1 MKNKKNIVLLDA
13 IIVLVIACS
22 LIGCTKT
29 EVQVKDEGNVQ
40 TDITGNQEEVW
51 VKRDLKEISGDYT
64 LEEANLD
71 KAFIIGNDNFPKNKS
86 ALNLFTDE
94 LGANKQTSL
103 RVVME
108 TPDSLLSIIDLETSG
123 DYFVVTQNDRQMSGD
138 ITENVYA
145 RSEYSFVDRVVTL
158 EDGVLL
164 QSYLLSKEN
173 FEEVIEL
180 FAYILE
186 PNNASGDVENEI
198 IESGEQEKVIEISE

>member
-1 MKNKKNIVLLDA
+1 
-13 IIVLVIACS
+13 
-22 LIGCTKT
+22 
-29 EVQVKDEGNVQ
+29 
-40 TDITGNQEEVW
+40 
-51 VKRDLKEISGDYT
+51 
-64 LEEANLD
+64 
-71 KAFIIGNDNFPKNKS
+71 
-86 ALNLFTDE
+86 
-94 LGANKQTSL
+94 
-103 RVVME
+103 ME